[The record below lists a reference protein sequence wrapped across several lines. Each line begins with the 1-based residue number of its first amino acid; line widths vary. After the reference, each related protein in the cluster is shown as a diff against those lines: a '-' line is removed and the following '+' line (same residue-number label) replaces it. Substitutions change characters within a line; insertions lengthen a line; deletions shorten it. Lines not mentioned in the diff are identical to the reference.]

1 MLPGTMPPMR
11 RFLFIL
17 LLALPAG
24 ADEIADR
31 IRDLGSE
38 DYAVREEA
46 LKKLV
51 GFGQAAVPA
60 LREAMQSEDPE
71 VQSKAAAALHL
82 IAWEG
87 ALPKSF
93 REKYPETPGAIVS
106 ADEPNRV
113 AWAQR
118 ISRECGKDA
127 VRPSLLLLQDAS
139 PLVRAAA
146 LMALCNGAET
156 LSEHRDAE
164 LLAGLEPALLGDD
177 LKVRVLAVKAAGAWA
192 RKTGVDDEFA
202 RESRRRLVPLL
213 IEALGAEG
221 EDIRSSAAQALG
233 RIGDPAAVPALTA
246 VSEDAKAQVRIMVVG
261 ALAEIGDPR
270 GVEAVARRLADGN
283 PDAVRAALD
292 ACRRLRAAKAA
303 PEVRDILRRED
314 AAATVKQAALEVLAE
329 IAPPA
334 TEEAR
339 ALRGA
344 PETDLRSAAWR
355 VLLAA
360 DLADAAVAVRDE
372 DAEVRLVA
380 ALALARGK
388 KEEAVPLLME
398 LLDDGRSTTVRDAY
412 RKDIA
417 RGEVRVVAMESLA
430 ALTGRK
436 EPASDPEAAAA
447 GWRAW
452 WAAEPK

>member
-1 MLPGTMPPMR
+1 M
-11 RFLFIL
+11 RFLL
-17 LLALPAG
+17 LALAIALPAG

-31 IRDLGSE
+31 IADFGSE
-38 DYAVREEA
+38 DYAVRERA
-46 LKKLV
+46 VKRLV
-51 GFGQAAVPA
+51 EFGQAAVPA
-60 LREAMQSEDPE
+60 LKEALGSEDPE
-71 VQSKAAAALHL
+71 VQSKAAAALNL
-82 IAWEG
+82 IAWDG
-87 ALPKSF
+87 ALPKEF
-93 REKYPETPGAIVS
+93 REKYPETPGAIVN

-127 VRPSLLLLQDAS
+127 VRPSLLLLQDGS

-146 LMALCNGAET
+146 LMALCNGAEA
-156 LSEHRDAE
+156 LAEHRDVE
-164 LLAGLEPALLGDD
+164 LLAGLEPALVGED

-192 RKTGVDDEFA
+192 RKTGADDEFA
-202 RESRRRLVPLL
+202 RAARRRLVPLL
-213 IEALGAEG
+213 IEALGADG

-233 RIGDPAAVPALTA
+233 RIGDAAAVPALSA
-246 VSEDAKAQVRIMVVG
+246 VSEDAKPQVRIMVVG

-270 GVEAVARRLADGN
+270 GIEVVVRRLADGN

-292 ACRRLRAAKAA
+292 ACRRLKAAKAA
-303 PEVRDILRRED
+303 PEVRAILARED
-314 AAATVKQAALEVLAE
+314 APAPVRQAALEVLAD

-334 TEEAR
+334 TEEAKG
-339 ALRGA
+339 LRGA
-344 PETDLRSAAWR
+344 PEADLRAAAWR

-360 DLADAAVAVRDE
+360 DLAEAGPAVRDE

-398 LLDDGRSTTVRDAY
+398 LLDDGRTTTVRDAY
-412 RKDIA
+412 RRDIA
-417 RGEVRVVAMESLA
+417 RGEVRVAAMESLA

-436 EPASDPEAAAA
+436 EPASEPDAAAA

-452 WAAEPK
+452 WAAEKK